1 MKSPIL
7 KYKIRNYLFI
17 SVLCISLSLL
27 LLSLCGDIHT
37 NPGPY
42 RPETPGL
49 SICHINESS
58 LAKPGQIDDLYEEL
72 CVLHEFDIIGV
83 SESHLDSSIPNY
95 QVDLPNYNLC

>member
-7 KYKIRNYLFI
+7 KYKIRNFLFI
-17 SVLCISLSLL
+17 AVLCISLSLL

-49 SICHINESS
+49 SICHINERS
-58 LAKPGQIDDLYEEL
+58 LAKPGRIDDLYEEL
-72 CVLHEFDIIGV
+72 CILH
-83 SESHLDSSIPNY
+83 
-95 QVDLPNYNLC
+95 